1 MAEVVPFHGLRYD
14 EAKAGPL
21 GDLIS
26 PPYDVISGTESAA
39 LYERSPYNAVR
50 LEAGRDEAGDDP
62 VTNRY
67 TRAKV
72 ALESWLEAG
81 VLKVDAVPAFYLH
94 DHYFE
99 LGGQRIRRRGFF
111 GALRLYQEGRGIVR
125 PHEKTFPKAKTDR
138 LRLLR
143 TTRTNTSPVFGMF
156 DDPKGIV
163 GAALGAWMVRGPAR
177 LVADAHV
184 GTERHLLWALD
195 DKALA
200 AKLAA
205 LLKDKRIYIA
215 DGHHRY
221 ETGLNYLREEREA
234 GRVELE
240 EDSVQFV
247 LTFLCA
253 LDDPGLRIFATH
265 RIVTGGR
272 EALDMAIA
280 RTMDTAVVDRGALGD
295 IQPGI
300 VLVRDGTFTVL
311 TPKPG
316 LDLSA
321 MPESWRTLPVA
332 QAEELILRPAREA
345 GAEITYEHDTDR
357 SIDAA
362 RDGACAVLIRAVD
375 AATLQ
380 SVADAW
386 ERLPQK
392 TTYFHPKVPAGL
404 VFRPLGD

>member
-26 PPYDVISGTESAA
+26 PPYDVISGSESAE

-50 LEAGRDEAGDDP
+50 LEAGRDEKGDDP

-67 TRAKV
+67 TRAKA
-72 ALESWLEAG
+72 ALDSWLDAG

-125 PHEKTFPKAKTDR
+125 LHEKTFPTAKTDR

-143 TTRTNTSPVFGMF
+143 ATRTNTSPVFGMF
-156 DDPKGIV
+156 DDPKGAV
-163 GAALGAWMVRGPAR
+163 AAALEAWMVRGPAR

-195 DKALA
+195 DKPLA
-200 AKLAA
+200 TKLGG

-234 GRVELE
+234 GRVELD

-265 RIVTGGR
+265 RIVTGGS
-272 EALDMAIA
+272 EALDVAIA
-280 RTMDTAVVDRGALGD
+280 RTMDTAVIDRGALGD

-300 VLVRDGTFTVL
+300 VLVRDGTFTML

-316 LDLSA
+316 LDLSG

-332 QAEELILRPAREA
+332 HAEELILRPAREA
-345 GAEITYEHDTDR
+345 GAETVYEHDTDR
-357 SIDAA
+357 AIDAA
-362 RDGACAVLIRAVD
+362 RGGVSTILIRAVE

-392 TTYFHPKVPAGL
+392 TTYFYPKVPAGL

>member
-1 MAEVVPFHGLRYD
+1 MADVVPFHGLRFN
-14 EAKAGPL
+14 EGKAGSL
-21 GDLIS
+21 GELIA
-26 PPYDVISGTESAA
+26 PPYDVISEADRAA

-50 LEAGRDEAGDDP
+50 LEAGREEPGDDP

-67 TRAKV
+67 TRAKA
-72 ALESWLEAG
+72 ALESWFEAG
-81 VLKVDAVPAFYLH
+81 ILRVDSTPAFYLH

-125 PHEKTFPKAKTDR
+125 PHEKTFPTAKTDR

-143 TTRTNTSPVFGMF
+143 ATRTNTSPVFGMF
-156 DDPKGIV
+156 EDPKGAV
-163 GAALGAWMVRGPAR
+163 AAALEAWMVRGPAR

-195 DKALA
+195 DKPLA
-200 AKLAA
+200 AKLSG

-221 ETGLNYLREEREA
+221 ETGLNYLREEQEA
-234 GRVELE
+234 GRVELDA
-240 EDSVQFV
+240 DSVQFV

-265 RIVTGGR
+265 RIVTGGT
-272 EALDMAIA
+272 EALDAAIA
-280 RTMDTAVVDRGALGD
+280 RTMDTAVIDRGALGD

-300 VLVRDGTFTVL
+300 VLVRDGTFTML

-321 MPESWRTLPVA
+321 LPESWRTLPVA
-332 QAEELILRPAREA
+332 QAEELILRPARDA
-345 GAEITYEHDTDR
+345 GAETRYEHDTDR
-357 SIDAA
+357 AIDAA
-362 RDGACAVLIRAVD
+362 RDGACAILIRAVD

-392 TTYFHPKVPAGL
+392 TTYFYPKVPAGL

>member
-14 EAKAGPL
+14 EAKTGSL
-21 GDLIS
+21 GDLIA
-26 PPYDVISGTESAA
+26 PPYDVISDADRAA
-39 LYERSPYNAVR
+39 LYDRSPYNAVR
-50 LEAGRDEAGDDP
+50 LEAGREEPGDDP

-67 TRAKV
+67 TRAKA
-72 ALESWLEAG
+72 ALESWLDAG
-81 VLKVDAVPAFYLH
+81 VLRVDAVPAFYLH

-99 LGGQRIRRRGFF
+99 IGGQRIRRRGFF

-125 PHEKTFPKAKTDR
+125 PHEKTFPKPKTDR

-143 TTRTNTSPVFGMF
+143 ATRTNTSPVFGMYE
-156 DDPKGIV
+156 DPKGAV
-163 GAALGAWMVRGPAR
+163 AGALEAWMVRGPAR
-177 LVADAHV
+177 LVADARV

-195 DKALA
+195 DKPLTR
-200 AKLAA
+200 KLAGM
-205 LLKDKRIYIA
+205 LKDKRIYIA

-221 ETGLNYLREEREA
+221 ETALAYLREEQEA
-234 GRVELE
+234 ARVELD

-253 LDDPGLRIFATH
+253 LDDPGLRILATH
-265 RIVTGGR
+265 RIVTGGG
-272 EALDMAIA
+272 ATIDAAIE
-280 RTMDTAVVDRGALGD
+280 RSMDAAIIARGALD
-295 IQPGI
+295 DVRPGI
-300 VLVRDGTFTVL
+300 VLVRDGTFTAL

-316 LDLSA
+316 LDLGA
-321 MPESWRTLPVA
+321 LPESWRTLPVA
-332 QAEELILRPAREA
+332 QAEELVLRPARDA
-345 GAEITYEHDTDR
+345 GAEVAYEHDTER
-357 SIDAA
+357 AIAAA
-362 RDGACAVLIRAVD
+362 RGGASALLLRAVS

-392 TTYFHPKVPAGL
+392 ATYFYPKVPAGL

>member
-1 MAEVVPFHGLRYD
+1 MADIVPFHGLRYD

-21 GDLIS
+21 GDTIS
-26 PPYDVISGTESAA
+26 PPYDVISETDREA
-39 LYERSPYNAVR
+39 LYDRSPYNAVR
-50 LEAGRDEAGDDP
+50 LEAGSEEPGDDP

-67 TRAKV
+67 TRAKA
-72 ALESWLEAG
+72 ALGSWLEAG
-81 VLKVDAVPAFYLH
+81 VLRVDAVPSFYLH

-125 PHEKTFPKAKTDR
+125 PHERTFAKPKTDR

-143 TTRTNTSPVFGMF
+143 ATRTNTSPVFGMF
-156 DDPKGIV
+156 EDAKGAV
-163 GAALGAWMVRGPAR
+163 ASALEAWMVRGPAR

-184 GTERHLLWALD
+184 GSERHLLWALD
-195 DKALA
+195 DKPLGG
-200 AKLAA
+200 KLSG

-221 ETGLNYLREEREA
+221 ETALSYLREEQEA
-234 GRVELE
+234 GRVELD

-265 RIVTGGR
+265 RVITGGR
-272 EALDMAIA
+272 DAIDA
-280 RTMDTAVVDRGALGD
+280 AVGRSMDTAVIDRGAIGD

-300 VLVRDGTFTVL
+300 VLVRDGTFTAL

-321 MPESWRTLPVA
+321 LPESWRTLPVA
-332 QAEELILRPAREA
+332 QAEELVLRPARDA
-345 GAEITYEHDTDR
+345 GADVTYEHDTER
-357 SIDAA
+357 AIDAA
-362 RDGACAVLIRAVD
+362 QDGRSAILLRTVS

-386 ERLPQK
+386 ERMPQK
-392 TTYFHPKVPAGL
+392 TTYFYPKVPAGL
-404 VFRPLGD
+404 VFRPLGE